1 MRRAAILLALL
12 IAGPA
17 AAQTQLELSS
27 KAADELV
34 AAEAQMKAV
43 YDRIARPY
51 GADTKKRLQEAQ
63 DAWTIYRD
71 KQCFFENKSTE
82 DGTIH
87 QMLVYQC
94 RKALTDLRIAEL
106 KRQEN
111 CQEGDLSCNRE

>member
-63 DAWTIYRD
+63 DAWRLYRD

-82 DGTIH
+82 GGTIH

-94 RKALTDLRIAEL
+94 LTALTDLRTAEL
-106 KRQEN
+106 KRQDN